1 MARKIMKY
9 PKFSQECA
17 LILAFLTFCCCG
29 ETHKKTGAESFDW
42 RRPHDMLLVDEQA
55 RQIHRVNVRSKEA
68 NWSRGFGGALI
79 RDLQLIGDDR
89 VLVSIE
95 QGYAELDV
103 KTGAVLKQI
112 KSLGRV
118 ETVRRTGDGHTWLG
132 MSGRGGEVKELDE
145 NDREVRSFKVKG
157 GAFIKVM
164 RHSGANTLFVGNRT
178 EILEVDFTGSVLK
191 RWRTSESGQS
201 DAYLATRMP
210 DGRVL
215 MAGGKDR
222 SFTVYDSAGKLI
234 KKIGGVGSDL
244 YKVTGGSSW
253 AGFQLLPND
262 DVVLSIWQGHQG
274 DGRGVQVVQFDLE
287 GEIQWLW
294 KHDPQL
300 IKSLHGVIV
309 LDGLDT
315 SKLHDSLHG
324 YLAPVE

>member
-1 MARKIMKY
+1 MKL
-9 PKFSQECA
+9 PNLAQEGT
-17 LILAFLTFCCCG
+17 LILAFFTLCCLG
-29 ETHKKTGAESFDW
+29 ATHEKTLSENSDW

-55 RQIHRVNVRSKEA
+55 RQIHRVNLRSREA
-68 NWSRGFGGALI
+68 NWSQGFGGELI

-89 VLVSIE
+89 VLVSIRR
-95 QGYAELDV
+95 GYAELDI

-112 KSLGRV
+112 SGLGMV
-118 ETVRRTGDGHTWLG
+118 ETARRTVDGHTWLG
-132 MSGRGGEVKELDE
+132 LSGRAGEVRELDE

-164 RHSGANTLFVGNRT
+164 RHSGRDTLFVGNKT
-178 EILEVDFTGSVLK
+178 EILEVDYSGNVLM

-201 DAYLATRMP
+201 DAYMATRLP

-215 MAGGKDR
+215 VAGGKDK
-222 SFTVYDSAGKLI
+222 SFTVYDGAGKVI
-234 KKIGGVGSDL
+234 QKIGGVGSDL
-244 YKVTGGSSW
+244 YNVTGGSSW

-274 DGRGVQVVQFDLE
+274 DGQGVQVVQFDLE

-294 KHDPQL
+294 KHDPRL
-300 IKSLHGVIV
+300 IRSLHGVIV

-315 SKLHDSLHG
+315 SKMHDSLNG